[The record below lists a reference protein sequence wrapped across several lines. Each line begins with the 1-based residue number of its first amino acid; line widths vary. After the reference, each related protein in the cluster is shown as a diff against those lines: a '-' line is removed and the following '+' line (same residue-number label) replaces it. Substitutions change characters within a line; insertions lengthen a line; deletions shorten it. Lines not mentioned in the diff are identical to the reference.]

1 MSPRIR
7 DAQKC
12 IQSAIEQ
19 LAGPRREKGGE
30 KGVLDQIAKDVQKT
44 LQIVKKGGPKL
55 VPNQSYAKAAKGAS
69 HSPLREVIVLLK
81 QRHEIIVNVARET
94 LD

>member
-7 DAQKC
+7 DVWKHVR
-12 IQSAIEQ
+12 SAIEQ
-19 LAGPRREKGGE
+19 PAGPRREKGGE

-44 LQIVKKGGPKL
+44 LQIVEKGGPKL
-55 VPNQSYAKAAKGAS
+55 VPNWSYAEAAKGAS
-69 HSPLREVIVLLK
+69 HSSSREVIVLLK
-81 QRHEIIVNVARET
+81 QRREIIVNAAGET